1 MKITFATISHDTFE
15 GDILSLSDDQ
25 FLEVA
30 KEHGNIYD
38 SVQEFENAFNME
50 DVSTANDQLRVIVKA

>member
-1 MKITFATISHDTFE
+1 MKITFATINHDTFE

-25 FLEVA
+25 FLEAA

>member
-1 MKITFATISHDTFE
+1 MRITFATINHDTFD
-15 GDILSLSDDQ
+15 GDIISLTDDQ

-30 KEHGNIYD
+30 KEHGNIFD

-50 DVSTANDQLRVIVKA
+50 DVSTSNDQLRIIVKA